1 MDRIHMLI
9 KEAQEG
15 NKDAFEC
22 IVNEN
27 IGLVWSIVRRFQGR
41 NIELDD
47 LFQLGSMGLVKAIK
61 NFNFKYDVK
70 FSTYAV
76 PMIIGE
82 IKRFLR
88 DDGIIKVSRGLK
100 ETAFKAMKAREVL
113 TLKNNKEPSIEEIA
127 EYINIDRETLVMAI
141 NSSREVDSIDRS
153 IECDSGKDMHIMDT
167 IAAEEDKS
175 EKIVN
180 NILLDE
186 TLKKLDK
193 REKEIVMMRY
203 IEELTQS
210 EVAKKIGVSQVQVSR
225 LEKKILLKMRE
236 YMISW
241 IKS

>member
-27 IGLVWSIVRRFQGR
+27 IGLVWSIVRRFQSR
-41 NIELDD
+41 NIEIDD

-100 ETAFKAMKAREVL
+100 ETAFKAMKAREAL

-153 IECDSGKDMHIMDT
+153 IECDSGKNMHIIDT

-180 NILLDE
+180 NILLNE
-186 TLKKLDK
+186 TLKKLDT

-236 YMISW
+236 YMIS
-241 IKS
+241 

>member
-127 EYINIDRETLVMAI
+127 EYINIDRETLIMAI

>member
-1 MDRIHMLI
+1 MERIHSLI

-15 NKDAFEC
+15 NRTAFEC

-27 IGLVWSIVRRFQGR
+27 IGLVWSVVKRFQGR
-41 NIELDD
+41 NIDNDD

-61 NFNFKYDVK
+61 NFDFKYDVK

-100 ETAFKAMKAREVL
+100 ETAFKAMKAREIL
-113 TLKNNKEPSIEEIA
+113 MLKNNKEPSIDEIA
-127 EYINIDRETLVMAI
+127 EYINIDREFLVMAI

-153 IECDSGKDMHIMDT
+153 IECDNGKDMHIIDT

-175 EKIVN
+175 EKIVD
-180 NILLDE
+180 NILLKE
-186 TLKKLDK
+186 TIKKLDK
-193 REKEIVMMRY
+193 REKDIVIMRY

-210 EVAKKIGVSQVQVSR
+210 QVAKKIGVSQVQVSR

-236 YMISW
+236 YMIS
-241 IKS
+241 

>member
-1 MDRIHMLI
+1 MERIHNLI
-9 KEAQEG
+9 KAAQEG
-15 NKDAFEC
+15 DKAAFEC

-27 IGLVWSIVRRFQGR
+27 IGLVWSVVKRFQGR
-41 NIELDD
+41 NIENDD

-61 NFNFKYDVK
+61 NFDFNYDVK

-88 DDGIIKVSRGLK
+88 DDGLIKVSRGLK
-100 ETAFKAMKAREVL
+100 ETAFKAVKAREYL
-113 TLKNNKEPSIEEIA
+113 FNQNNKEPSLKEIA

-141 NSSREVDSIDRS
+141 NSSREVDSIDRK
-153 IECDSGKDMHIMDT
+153 IDCEKGKDIALIDT
-167 IAAEEDKS
+167 IVSEADKS
-175 EKIVN
+175 DKIVN

-186 TLKKLDK
+186 SLKRLEK
-193 REKEIVMMRY
+193 REKDIVIMRY
-203 IEELTQS
+203 IYELTQS

-236 YMISW
+236 YMIS
-241 IKS
+241 

>member
-1 MDRIHMLI
+1 MDRIHNLI

-27 IGLVWSIVRRFQGR
+27 IGLVWSVVKRFQGR
-41 NIELDD
+41 NVENDD

-61 NFNFKYDVK
+61 NFNFEFDVK

-76 PMIIGE
+76 PMIMGE

-88 DDGIIKVSRGLK
+88 DDGIIKISRGLK
-100 ETAFKAMKAREVL
+100 ETAFKAMKAREIL
-113 TLKNNKEPSIEEIA
+113 ILKNNKEPTIDEIA
-127 EYINIDRETLVMAI
+127 EYINIDRETLTMAI
-141 NSSREVDSIDRS
+141 NSAREVDSIDRE
-153 IECDSGKDMHIMDT
+153 IETDNGKDMKIIDT

-175 EKIVN
+175 EKIVD
-180 NILLDE
+180 NIVINETLNKLDE
-186 TLKKLDK
+186 
-193 REKEIVMMRY
+193 RERRIVLMRY
-203 IEELTQS
+203 IDELTQS
-210 EVAKKIGVSQVQVSR
+210 EVAKIIGVSQVQVSR

-241 IKS
+241 IKI

>member
-1 MDRIHMLI
+1 MLI

-236 YMISW
+236 YMIS
-241 IKS
+241 

>member
-1 MDRIHMLI
+1 MLI

-15 NKDAFEC
+15 NKEAFEC

-27 IGLVWSIVRRFQGR
+27 IGLVWSIVRRFQSR
-41 NIELDD
+41 NIESDD

-100 ETAFKAMKAREVL
+100 ETAFKAMKAREIL

-193 REKEIVMMRY
+193 REKEIVIMRY

-236 YMISW
+236 YMIS
-241 IKS
+241 

>member
-1 MDRIHMLI
+1 MLI

-127 EYINIDRETLVMAI
+127 EYINIDRETLIMAI

-236 YMISW
+236 YMIS
-241 IKS
+241 